1 MKEVRGFIKKYFAV
15 FLSLLIIL
23 SPVLAS
29 ASEVTSVKTSSA
41 YTTSA
46 KYGNYIYYSVYN
58 KLYRINTKTKKKQ
71 LILYKKSWWDI
82 DTITIYKGYIYCVI
96 NTFQGT
102 GDRYPY
108 IYRVKTDGTKGKI
121 LDQGYNLVLYDGKLY
136 YNKLYFKE
144 NDFYDTYKQY
154 GIYKMNLNGSNKKS
168 IKSGSNIY
176 YFKIYKSNIYYNT
189 SNSIYKI
196 SIDGKNNKKL
206 FSSSEKDIFSIY
218 AGNIYYNK
226 FDYNKQTDSIYKYNL
241 SSKKTTKVINNAS
254 GFDVRNGYIYYTTSN
269 SNKNKQS
276 IYRSKISTGKKYF
289 IISKKSIYS
298 AYIEGDYIL
307 YDSPGPN
314 QNKNTRLSIIKCN
327 GKENTKLEDFYVS

>member
-46 KYGNYIYYSVYN
+46 KYGSYIYYSVYN

-82 DTITIYKGYIYCVI
+82 SNITIYKGYIYCI
-96 NTFQGT
+96 IDTCYGT
-102 GDRYPY
+102 GDSYPY

-121 LDQGYNLVLYDGKLY
+121 LDQGYNLVLYEGKLY

-144 NDFYDTYKQY
+144 SNFYDTCKYY

-176 YFKIYKSNIYYNT
+176 YFKIYKSNIYYKI
-189 SNSIYKI
+189 SNSIYKVGI
-196 SIDGKNNKKL
+196 NGKNNKKL

-218 AGNIYYNK
+218 GGNIYYNK
-226 FDYNKQTDSIYKYNL
+226 QSNIYKYNL
-241 SSKKTTKVINNAS
+241 SSKKSSKVISNAS
-254 GFDVRNGYIYYTTSN
+254 GFDVSNGYIYYITYN
-269 SNKNKQS
+269 SSKKKES

-289 IISKKSIYS
+289 IISKKSIYNVH
-298 AYIEGDYIL
+298 IEGDYIL
-307 YDSPGPN
+307 YYSPGPT
-314 QNKNTRLSIIKCN
+314 QDKNTCLSIIKCN
-327 GKENTKLEDFYVS
+327 GKENTKLAYLVVS

>member
-1 MKEVRGFIKKYFAV
+1 MKEIRCFIKKYFAV

-29 ASEVTSVKTSSA
+29 ASEVTSVKTSST

-71 LILYKKSWWDI
+71 LVLYKKSWWDI

-168 IKSGSNIY
+168 IKSDSNIY

-196 SIDGKNNKKL
+196 SIDGIKNYFLHQKRIYFLFMQEIFIIINLIIINKHIVSTNIIYQVKKL
-206 FSSSEKDIFSIY
+206 
-218 AGNIYYNK
+218 
-226 FDYNKQTDSIYKYNL
+226 Q
-241 SSKKTTKVINNAS
+241 
-254 GFDVRNGYIYYTTSN
+254 
-269 SNKNKQS
+269 
-276 IYRSKISTGKKYF
+276 
-289 IISKKSIYS
+289 
-298 AYIEGDYIL
+298 
-307 YDSPGPN
+307 
-314 QNKNTRLSIIKCN
+314 RLLIMPQ
-327 GKENTKLEDFYVS
+327 GLM